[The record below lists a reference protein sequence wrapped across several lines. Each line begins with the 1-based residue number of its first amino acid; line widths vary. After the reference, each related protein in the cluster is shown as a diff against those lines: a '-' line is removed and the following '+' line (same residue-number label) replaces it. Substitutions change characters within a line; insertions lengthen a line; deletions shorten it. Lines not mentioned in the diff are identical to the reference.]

1 MIIRLFFL
9 SFIFSLFTIGVSQN
23 LNPYDKH
30 KIRVKFKRDDRN
42 RLKRNIQSST
52 ANLRNNRSGIRS
64 IDQIN
69 KKHIVKNL
77 RQLHHTKR
85 AGLIKKHEKYDM
97 DLWYEIE
104 VEDEV
109 TAELIA
115 EYQADEHIL
124 IAEPIYEA
132 VLTDHNTLAET
143 TAVVNDPKF
152 AEQWHYENTGQTDGT
167 VDADIDLEA
176 AWGIETGDESVIVAI
191 MDAGIQ
197 VDHEDLAEA
206 MWVNKAEANGIE
218 GVDDDGN
225 GYIDDINGYN
235 FYNYQGEITTH
246 YHGTHISGTVGAV
259 SNNGIGVA
267 GVAGGNGTKKGV
279 KLMACQIFSSQGYSA
294 GGYSIAQ
301 AYVYSADNG
310 AVISQN
316 SWSFYHPSSTPSY
329 MKEAID
335 YFIETAGTDDEG
347 NQTGPMKGGIVIFA
361 SGNNGGLN
369 RYAPAEY
376 EKVIAVASTN
386 NDDEK
391 SDFANYADW
400 VDIAAPGKGIIST
413 DLNNSYS
420 IRQGTSM
427 ACPHVSGVAALIVS
441 KYKGENLT
449 PDIVRKRLLYTT
461 DNVDHANDRYPKFIG
476 TGRLNAYSA
485 LLDEGELPPNVITD
499 LTITDTQQTSITL
512 QWTAPTNTDGIYTTN
527 ASYYELRYST
537 EPITKDNFESAV
549 IIETSKPKNAS
560 ELETLVVDNL
570 LPFTQYYFALTSGD
584 IHANKADI
592 SNVATTSTL
601 DASEIEIPITTL
613 SLSIDPNEIKSIS
626 FEVIN
631 NGTADLVYAVEEV
644 SSAYTSGSAFI
655 KEENNALVAAVSNGT
670 IDLSIN
676 AANYAPNN
684 YTEQITI
691 TTNDPLTPTVY
702 LMLSVHVN
710 GTPDIDYPA
719 SINFGEIYTN
729 QVITKSIKVKNNG
742 TDTLKIYNVTSSSE
756 IYTVEQKAV
765 ELYIGDSAYYD
776 ISIASDEVKAYE
788 ASTFILQTNL
798 NATPSIQVFGG
809 VITSP
814 VSIEELEEDLL
825 TGFTDKQNI
834 KISNEDATTGIS
846 YDISIQYGDSIN
858 NYYDASIAYIQGID
872 EELATILTDG
882 HAKRLQMLST
892 EPSIATLDSFELLI
906 IHHELSSLSN
916 TTIETIRTWVK
927 EGHNLAIYGGEDVFN
942 SVEKANDLL
951 FETGITLEVLS
962 SNDNTYSD
970 SWDYFYYPDHRS
982 SPKIFEGSY
991 LITSTNVHMNISNPA
1006 VPLLHN
1012 EKPEF
1017 PSPIYDHAVVAS
1029 SYLGKGKVLVYS
1041 CDVYDNNT
1049 NSYFP
1054 ILAKSLDWLIEPK
1067 GWLSTNTEAHTLSL
1081 GRDSTIQMDFSSKG
1095 LKSGEYHAQVHIH
1108 TNNEVGVNNYFSI
1121 PVFLRVFEESIVD
1134 ANGSIQSQAN
1144 ENAVFPN
1151 PSDGNFGIK
1160 VNSKVSEFF
1169 AKIYTQDGRLVSQ
1182 KNITK
1187 TNGSDVINFDIS
1199 NSPNGVYYINIE
1211 SEGSFRENFKAF
1223 IKR

>member
-1 MIIRLFFL
+1 M
-9 SFIFSLFTIGVSQN
+9 N
-23 LNPYDKH
+23 AYDKH
-30 KIRVKFKRDDRN
+30 KIRVKFKREDRN
-42 RLKRNIQSST
+42 RLKRNTQNSS
-52 ANLRNNRSGIRS
+52 ANLRNNRSGINS

-69 KKHIVKNL
+69 RKHTVKHV

-85 AGLIKKHEKYDM
+85 ASLVKKHEKYDI

-132 VLTDHNTLAET
+132 VLTDHNSLAAT
-143 TAVVNDPKF
+143 SAIVNDPKF

-197 VDHEDLAEA
+197 VDHEDLADA
-206 MWVNKAEANGIE
+206 MWVNEAEANGIA

-235 FYNYQGEITTH
+235 FYDYQGEITTH

-267 GVAGGNGTKKGV
+267 GIAGGNGTKKGV
-279 KLMACQIFSSQGYSA
+279 RLMACQIFSSQGYSA

-316 SWSFYHPSSTPSY
+316 SWSFYNPMSTPSY

-376 EKVIAVASTN
+376 DKVIAVASTD
-386 NDDEK
+386 NDDKK
-391 SDFANYADW
+391 SGFANYADW
-400 VDIAAPGKGIIST
+400 VDIAAPGRGIIST

-420 IRQGTSM
+420 SRQGTSM

-449 PDIVRKRLLYTT
+449 PNAVQKRLLYTT
-461 DNVDHANDRYPKFIG
+461 DNIDHANDAYPTFKG
-476 TGRLNAYSA
+476 TGRVNAYSA

-499 LTITDTQQTSITL
+499 LTITDTQQTSIRL
-512 QWTAPTNTDGIYTTN
+512 QWTAPTNTDGIFTTN

-537 EPITKDNFESAV
+537 EPITQDNFENAIV
-549 IIETSKPKNAS
+549 IETSTPKNAG
-560 ELETLVVDNL
+560 EIETLTVEDL
-570 LPFTQYYFALTSGD
+570 TPFTPYYFALVSGD
-584 IHANKADI
+584 IHANEAEI
-592 SNVATTSTL
+592 SNIATTSTL
-601 DASEIEIPITTL
+601 DASEIAIPINTF
-613 SLSIDPNEIKSIS
+613 SLSIDPNEIKSLN
-626 FEVIN
+626 FEMMN
-631 NGTADLVYAVEEV
+631 NGTADLTYTIQEI
-644 SSAYTSGSAFI
+644 SSAYDDSNIFI
-655 KEENNALVAAVSNGT
+655 KEDNNSPIAPASNATVSL
-670 IDLSIN
+670 IIN
-676 AANYAPNN
+676 AENYIPNN

-691 TTNDPLTPTVY
+691 STNDPLTPTVY
-702 LMLSVHVN
+702 LTVNIHVN
-710 GTPDIDYPA
+710 GTPEIDYPA
-719 SINFGEIYTN
+719 SINFGEIYLN
-729 QVITKSIKVKNNG
+729 QQVTKSIKIKNSG
-742 TDTLKIYNVTSSSE
+742 TDTLKIYSIASSSE
-756 IYTVEQKAV
+756 IYSIEEKAT
-765 ELYIGDSAYYD
+765 ELYIGDSVYYD
-776 ISIASDEVKAYE
+776 ITIASNEVKDYE
-788 ASTFILQTNL
+788 ASTFTLHTNL
-798 NATPSIQVFGG
+798 NASPSIQVFGG
-809 VITSP
+809 IISSP
-814 VSIEELEEDLL
+814 VTIEEMQEDLL
-825 TGFTDKQNI
+825 TGFIDKQNI
-834 KISNEDATTGIS
+834 KISNEGAATDIS

-858 NYYDASIAYIQGID
+858 NYYDASIAYIEEID

-892 EPSIATLDSFELLI
+892 ELSIATLDSFELLI

-927 EGHNLAIYGGEDVFN
+927 DGHNLAIYGGEDVFN
-942 SVEKANDLL
+942 SVDKANDLL
-951 FETGITLEVLS
+951 FETGISLETLS
-962 SNDNTYSD
+962 ASNNTYSG

-991 LITSTNVHMNISNPA
+991 LITSTNVHMNISSPA

-1012 EKPEF
+1012 ERPEF
-1017 PSPIYDHAVVAS
+1017 PSPIYDYAVVAS

-1041 CDVYDNNT
+1041 CDVHDDNT

-1054 ILAKSLDWLIEPK
+1054 IIAKSLDWLIEPK
-1067 GWLSTNTEAHTLSL
+1067 GWLSTNTEAHTLSQ
-1081 GRDSTIQMDFSSKG
+1081 GSDSTIQMDISSKG
-1095 LKSGEYHAQVHIH
+1095 LKSGEYLAQVHIH
-1108 TNNEVGVNNYFSI
+1108 TNNEEGVNNYFSI
-1121 PVFLRVFEESIVD
+1121 PVSLKVYEESIVD
-1134 ANGSIQSQAN
+1134 AENNLISNTN

-1151 PSDGNFGIK
+1151 PSNGNFEIK
-1160 VNSKVSEFF
+1160 VNSNASQFLT
-1169 AKIYTQDGRLVSQ
+1169 KIYTQDGRLVSQ
-1182 KNITK
+1182 KSMSKADN
-1187 TNGSDVINFDIS
+1187 SDVIDFDIS
-1199 NSPNGVYYINIE
+1199 NSPNGIYYINV
-1211 SEGSFRENFKAF
+1211 EGDENFRENFKVF
-1223 IKR
+1223 IKK